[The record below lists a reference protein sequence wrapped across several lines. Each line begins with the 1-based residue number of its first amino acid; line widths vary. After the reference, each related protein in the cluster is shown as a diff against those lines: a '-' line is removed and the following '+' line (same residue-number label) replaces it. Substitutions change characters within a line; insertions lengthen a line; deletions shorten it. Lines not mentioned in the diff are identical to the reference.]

1 MSSRPYNPRDWYWDN
16 GTDVFSSKTQTR
28 VPYSDA
34 EYQAWLARGNVAT
47 KDPGDDLLRE
57 VLLPYEIG
65 LTPAETQ
72 TFLDDQVDLAD
83 LKAVYASIINDLTT
97 VINWTPPLSAA
108 QRDGAIQGMAAILI
122 KIMKGLKRVYRR
134 MT

>member
-1 MSSRPYNPRDWYWDN
+1 MYDPRDWYWDS
-16 GTDVFSSKTQTR
+16 GSDVFSSKRQER

-34 EYQAWLARGNVAT
+34 EYQAWLAKGNVAT
-47 KDPGDDLLRE
+47 KDPGNGLLRE
-57 VLLPYEIG
+57 VLKEYEIG

-83 LKAVYASIINDLTT
+83 LKAAYASIISDLTI
-97 VINWTPPLSAA
+97 VVNWTPPLSAA